1 MHSFRGLQDSKK
13 QKQKCIMKTFKWAE
27 VEMLSHN
34 YYCVTIDRNR
44 KGNSLF
50 IMSLDQESSES
61 VCHMVFLI
69 LKVSTL
75 QQQLVGC
82 SVGQTQPDFRP
93 DTWQVG
99 MSWTGHPSSWMWLI
113 QFGEPKSIGP
123 RFSRVLMT
131 SGIVCECF

>member
-1 MHSFRGLQDSKK
+1 
-13 QKQKCIMKTFKWAE
+13 MKTFKWAE

-75 QQQLVGC
+75 
-82 SVGQTQPDFRP
+82 
-93 DTWQVG
+93 
-99 MSWTGHPSSWMWLI
+99 
-113 QFGEPKSIGP
+113 
-123 RFSRVLMT
+123 
-131 SGIVCECF
+131 